1 MATRLVFTGKQQVQV
16 ESFDPGTPG
25 PGQVAVKALV
35 SLMST
40 GTENIVFNRLFAPG
54 THWDN
59 WVKYPFLP
67 GYSLV
72 GEATAVGEGVTK
84 VAVGDRVVLRTGHA
98 SHHVVD
104 AKDCVV
110 APKTLAPETTAWFA
124 LAKIAAMG
132 ARGAAVKLGESV
144 LVIGAGPIGQMALR
158 WSLAAGAGRVIVA
171 DMVPLRLELAK
182 RGGASVVVAEPIE
195 SATEKILAANG
206 GALPDVVIDTTGNSK
221 VFTSALRLVRTQ
233 GRMVLLGDTGSPDE
247 QHLIPDVIC
256 RSLSI
261 VGAHDCTE
269 DDRWNRE
276 IICALFFAFAG
287 DGRFRMDG
295 LNTHVFKP
303 EQCVDAYATANT
315 RRGETMGILFDWR

>member
-1 MATRLVFTGKQQVQV
+1 MATRLVFTGKQQVQFETFETNV
-16 ESFDPGTPG
+16 PG
-25 PGQVAVKALV
+25 PGQVAVRTLV

-59 WVKYPFLP
+59 WVKYPFYP
-67 GYSLV
+67 GYSVV

-84 VAVGDRVVLRTGHA
+84 MAVGDRVVLRKGHA
-98 SHHVVD
+98 SDHVVD
-104 AKDCVV
+104 EADCVV
-110 APKTLAPETTAWFA
+110 APKTLAPEAAAWFA

-132 ARGAAVKLGESV
+132 ARGAAVKLGETV

-182 RGGASVVVAEPIE
+182 RGGATVTVAEPIE
-195 SATEKILAANG
+195 TAAEKITAANG
-206 GALPDVVIDTTGNSK
+206 GALPDVVIDTTGNSN

-261 VGAHDCTE
+261 VGAHDGTE
-269 DDRWNRE
+269 DAHWNKE

-303 EQCVDAYATANT
+303 EQCAEAYATANT
-315 RRGETMGILFDWR
+315 RRGETKGILFDWR